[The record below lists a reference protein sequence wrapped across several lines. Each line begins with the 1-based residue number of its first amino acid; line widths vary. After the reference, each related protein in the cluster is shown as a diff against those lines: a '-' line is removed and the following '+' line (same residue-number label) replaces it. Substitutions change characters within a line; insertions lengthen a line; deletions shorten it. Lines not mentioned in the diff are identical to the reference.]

1 MKSFDQKLLLF
12 DFDGVL
18 VDSLEVYEDVVRQ
31 CLERLGRPIIRNRED
46 FLALYHD
53 NFYREVEKRGIDLEA
68 FIAVL
73 AEIRPHIDISLIQPY
88 DMMASVLLE
97 LAKRHRLMLISSN
110 TEKTISV
117 LLNRMNVQECFEAVV
132 GSDALLNKTEKIL
145 RAQSE
150 SGMSRDSVYYIGD
163 TAGDIREAR
172 RAGIKTIAVT
182 WGWHSREILESVSPD
197 FLIDTAPALLE
208 LFTREPS
215 FHGC

>member
-1 MKSFDQKLLLF
+1 
-12 DFDGVL
+12 
-18 VDSLEVYEDVVRQ
+18 
-31 CLERLGRPIIRNRED
+31 
-46 FLALYHD
+46 
-53 NFYREVEKRGIDLEA
+53 
-68 FIAVL
+68 
-73 AEIRPHIDISLIQPY
+73 
-88 DMMASVLLE
+88 MMASVLLE

-110 TEKTISV
+110 TEKIISV

-150 SGMSRDSVYYIGD
+150 SGMSRDSVYYIGA
-163 TAGDIREAR
+163 TPGDIREAR

-215 FHGC
+215 FHGS

>member
-46 FLALYHD
+46 FLDLYHD

>member
-73 AEIRPHIDISLIQPY
+73 TEIRPHIDISLIQPY

-132 GSDALLNKTEKIL
+132 GSDAFLNKTEKIL

>member
-150 SGMSRDSVYYIGD
+150 SGMSRGSVYYIGD